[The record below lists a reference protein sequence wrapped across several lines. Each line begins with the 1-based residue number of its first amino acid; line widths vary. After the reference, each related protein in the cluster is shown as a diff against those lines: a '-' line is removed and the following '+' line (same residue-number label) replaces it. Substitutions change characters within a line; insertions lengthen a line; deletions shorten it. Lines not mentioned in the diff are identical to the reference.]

1 VRVALD
7 TNVLAYAEGVNG
19 VSMKKAALELVQRL
33 PEGTTLLPVQ
43 VLGELFNLLVRKAR
57 RSPAKARKAI
67 LSWRDAFPLIE
78 TSAEV
83 MLAAADLATDHQLG
97 IWDSVVLSAAAES
110 GCRLLLTEDLQE
122 GFTWKGV
129 TVTNP
134 FAPSKHEFLTALL
147 DAEPES

>member
-1 VRVALD
+1 MRVALD

>member
-1 VRVALD
+1 MRVALD

-19 VSMKKAALELVQRL
+19 VPMKKAALELVQRL

>member
-1 VRVALD
+1 MRVALD

-33 PEGTTLLPVQ
+33 PEGTALLPVQ

>member
-1 VRVALD
+1 MRVALD

-78 TSAEV
+78 TSA
-83 MLAAADLATDHQLG
+83 
-97 IWDSVVLSAAAES
+97 
-110 GCRLLLTEDLQE
+110 
-122 GFTWKGV
+122 
-129 TVTNP
+129 
-134 FAPSKHEFLTALL
+134 
-147 DAEPES
+147 